1 MVYIYITVTLEKFN
15 NNWCWCI
22 AAVLNNLKIS
32 QIIFLIKKFAAY
44 FMFKVLVL
52 WECWGKKN
60 RINLIIIK
68 KLKKLNKKKPEP
80 EVIKKIK

>member
-1 MVYIYITVTLEKFN
+1 
-15 NNWCWCI
+15 
-22 AAVLNNLKIS
+22 
-32 QIIFLIKKFAAY
+32 
-44 FMFKVLVL
+44 MFKVLVL